1 MPKPVRISLAAK
13 CQLLFGA
20 AVILILTAALGV
32 VWIRMQVLVEE
43 GQEETARRLANA
55 WLSDMI
61 DLGTAINDIEK
72 LRSADHLDHQLS
84 LSLARKD
91 SLEIVG
97 QHDPFVSRAVEA
109 FETRADKNE
118 YFGSVEDS
126 RGQPLY
132 RYIRAIRKSD
142 LSRIK
147 GGAAAGFQPTIDAP
161 GLANPLEMI
170 LVIELRSVITS
181 RQLSV
186 NVFFL
191 VGAGLLAGL
200 LAIGVFW
207 FITMRLI
214 LSPVRV
220 LTDTASKIADGD
232 IAIRAEVHTGDEFQH
247 LSEVFNHMLENL
259 KSNADELQN
268 INKSLDLKLGEI
280 AMTNVALFEAN
291 KVKGEFLAN
300 VSHEL
305 RTPLNSIIGFAELL
319 EETLKDRTGPID
331 EKRKRYASNII
342 TSGKRLLDLIN
353 DLLDLAKI
361 EAGRVDIRAG
371 AMSIADTAEA
381 LLNLIRPQA
390 EKNGITLKLHIDPGL
405 PIVYT
410 DSGKFHQ
417 IIFNFLSN
425 AVKFTPAGGTVTL
438 AASLEPAPPN
448 ADPTHARLVTSVID
462 TGPGIPREHHDR
474 IFEKFTQLDSTVT
487 KTHGG
492 TGLGLTIS
500 RDLAALLQ
508 GRITLVSEVGHGAT
522 FSLIIPITLESR
534 STQLLT
540 NLGNL

>member
-1 MPKPVRISLAAK
+1 MPKPVRISLATK

-20 AVILILTAALGV
+20 AVILILTAALAV
-32 VWIRMQVLVEE
+32 VWVRMQVLVQE

-61 DLGTAINDIEK
+61 DLGTAITDIEK
-72 LRSADHLDHQLS
+72 LRSADHLDHQMS
-84 LSLARKD
+84 LALARKD
-91 SLEIVG
+91 SLEIVS
-97 QHDPFVSRAVEA
+97 QNDPFVSRAVEQ
-109 FETRADKNE
+109 FEVRADKNE
-118 YFGSVEDS
+118 YFGLVEDS

-132 RYIRAIRKSD
+132 RYVRAIRKAD

-147 GGAAAGFQPTIDAP
+147 GGAAAGYQPTIDAP

-170 LVIELRSVITS
+170 LVIELRSVTTAK
-181 RQLSV
+181 QLAI
-186 NVFFL
+186 NTFYL

-220 LTDTASKIADGD
+220 LTNTAEKIADGD
-232 IAIRAEVHTGDEFQH
+232 ISIRSEVHTGDEFQH
-247 LSEVFNHMLENL
+247 LSEVFNHMLETL
-259 KSNADELQN
+259 KSNADQLRS
-268 INKSLDLKLGEI
+268 INKSLDIKVDELAQANLG
-280 AMTNVALFEAN
+280 LYEAN

-331 EKRKRYASNII
+331 EKRKRYAANII
-342 TSGKRLLDLIN
+342 NSGKRLLDLIN

-361 EAGRVDIRAG
+361 EAGRVDIRAS
-371 AMSIADTAEA
+371 AVPIADTLEG
-381 LLNLIRPQA
+381 LINLIRPQA
-390 EKNGITLKLHIDPGL
+390 EKNAIKLELRIEPGL
-405 PIVYT
+405 PIIYT
-410 DSGKFHQ
+410 DAGKFQQ

-425 AVKFTPAGGTVTL
+425 AVKFTPAGGVVTL
-438 AASLEPAPPN
+438 AASLEPAPPG
-448 ADPTHARLVTSVID
+448 ADPTHAKLKASVID
-462 TGPGIPREHHDR
+462 TGPGIPPEQHER

-487 KTHGG
+487 KSHGG

-500 RDLAALLQ
+500 RELASLLQ
-508 GRITLVSEVGHGAT
+508 GKITLESEVGHGAN

-534 STQLLT
+534 TTQLLT
-540 NLGNL
+540 SLAN